1 MKFKVS
7 NPKPSVMYRVLYVP
21 KLSCN
26 LFSVR
31 AAADRGNVVK
41 FGKTRCWIR
50 NRSGNLMGMGSL
62 EDKLYCLDCE
72 PALEH
77 ASVANSLNDNM
88 NIWHQRLG
96 HTSEQRLKEMVCN
109 DLVEGMNVSKKS
121 QLSFCEGVFKANSV
135 VSPSN
140 QWERFDQPEGYR
152 LFTVMFVDQ

>member
-1 MKFKVS
+1 MARQDVGS
-7 NPKPSVMYRVLYVP
+7 EIEVASQ
-21 KLSCN
+21 
-26 LFSVR
+26 
-31 AAADRGNVVK
+31 
-41 FGKTRCWIR
+41 
-50 NRSGNLMGMGSL
+50 MGMGCL

-77 ASVANSLNDNM
+77 ASVANSLNDDM

-109 DLVEGMNVSKKS
+109 DLVEGMKVPKKS
-121 QLSFCEGVFKANSV
+121 QLSFCEGCVKDVLKANSV

-152 LFTVMFVDQ
+152 LFTVMFADQ